1 MTHQRRSGLAL
12 LGGAVAILLL
22 ASSTVLG
29 SGRALDGFFA
39 VPLLSGL
46 TFLAAAA
53 LGDRRSALWGTG
65 IAVTVWGALVLAHYH
80 GYLLASGDNLSAP
93 RDTIIYYGALL
104 VGGVVAAVLARMLG
118 LGGGT
123 GGVVAAVVLSALLY
137 AAALSGVP
145 YAAVWWPYALI
156 PALRGLWELRPAQ
169 RRAARVQ

>member
-1 MTHQRRSGLAL
+1 
-12 LGGAVAILLL
+12 VILLL
-22 ASSTVLG
+22 ASPTVLG

-46 TFLAAAA
+46 AFLAAAA
-53 LGDRRSALWGTG
+53 LGGRRSTLWGTG

-80 GYLLASGDNLSAP
+80 GYLLARGDNLGAP
-93 RDTIIYYGALL
+93 RYGALL
-104 VGGVVAAVLARMLG
+104 VGGVAAAVLARLLG
-118 LGGGT
+118 LGGGI

-137 AAALSGVP
+137 AAVLSGVP

-156 PALRGLWELRPAQ
+156 PALRGLWDLRPTQ